1 MQVSELMTR
10 GVPSMAP
17 HETLMRA
24 AQTMGDLHVGVIA
37 VCDGERLVGIVTDRD
52 IVLRGVA
59 EGCAVEETPLSEVM
73 SKDTRWCFEDQAVD
87 EVVQEMRAAQI
98 RRVPVVDRDRH
109 LVGML
114 SLGDVSSD
122 ATATTARPEAAGI
135 SHLHTRP
142 AH

>member
-1 MQVSELMTR
+1 
-10 GVPSMAP
+10 
-17 HETLMRA
+17 MRA
-24 AQTMGDLHVGVIA
+24 AQTMGDLHVRVIP

-73 SKDTRWCFEDQAVD
+73 SKDARWCFEDQPVG
-87 EVVQEMRAAQI
+87 EVVEAMRAAQI

-114 SLGDVSSD
+114 SLGEPGAADGAAEENAANRRSEAVAEIAPWRR
-122 ATATTARPEAAGI
+122 ATERRIPATTTAERQAP
-135 SHLHTRP
+135 
-142 AH
+142 